1 MIAEFTIEG
10 LSCGHCVSAVSTIIK
25 NINGVKSCK
34 VVLPNKASVE
44 FDELQTSLDLIKSE
58 INSSEIY
65 KAI

>member
-1 MIAEFTIEG
+1 MFAEFTIEG
-10 LSCGHCVSAVSTIIK
+10 LSCGHCVNAVSTIIK
-25 NINGVKSCK
+25 NINGVKSCQ
-34 VVLPNKASVE
+34 VVLPKKASVE